1 MPHDSTAAL
10 LKKLGADDAKFGKP
24 VGACVLGRG
33 GLEVDIQLSKEIQEA
48 KEKEAKDK
56 QKSN

>member
-1 MPHDSTAAL
+1 VPHDSTAAL
-10 LKKLGADDAKFGKP
+10 LKKLGADDAKSGKP

-33 GLEVDIQLSKEIQEA
+33 GLEVDIQLSKE
-48 KEKEAKDK
+48 KEAKDK